1 MKFLLTIL
9 ALLPLSAFAVD
20 CTTRHGQE
28 FCIGDKITNVSW
40 IDFPYQLHAEIYGL
54 DPVQFKLA
62 DGTLVAPKESLGS
75 SWIKTSDMPRC
86 TQIKEHKVC
95 LGDVVDVWSQKNYPR
110 PGSIRKIRIEGIT
123 LNGEFL
129 TGIDLGSNKA
139 SRIDPMD
146 FVVTKGVLPGFQ
158 GYQLGQTFPNAH
170 GTLDRIVGYMPKFDT
185 WYIVELGDSGQR
197 LMVSKK
203 AAEVRFNRVRS
214 IDRADY
220 LQVIETYRTG
230 TKQIDQQFLELV
242 EAKAEAKLKKFC
254 DEVFIDRDI
263 TVSSLTMESRKFGKQ
278 KLYESFEPRGPF
290 GKYVFSVDPKFTYG
304 LDTKISGT
312 CSY

>member
-1 MKFLLTIL
+1 MLKSMALTPSSSSSL
-9 ALLPLSAFAVD
+9 TVRWFHLKRVSVA
-20 CTTRHGQE
+20 HGSRPAT
-28 FCIGDKITNVSW
+28 C
-40 IDFPYQLHAEIYGL
+40 
-54 DPVQFKLA
+54 
-62 DGTLVAPKESLGS
+62 LVAHKSKSTRPVWVTS
-75 SWIKTSDMPRC
+75 STSGA
-86 TQIKEHKVC
+86 K
-95 LGDVVDVWSQKNYPR
+95 KNYPK

-139 SRIDPMD
+139 IRIDPMD

-170 GTLDRIVGYMPKFDT
+170 GSLNRIVGYMPKFDR

-230 TKQIDQQFLELV
+230 TKQIDQQFQELV
-242 EAKAEAKLKKFC
+242 DTKAEAKLKQFC
-254 DEVFIDRDI
+254 DELFIDREI
-263 TVSSLTMESRKFGKQ
+263 TVTGLTLESRKFGKH
-278 KLYESFEPRGPF
+278 KIYESFEPRGPF
-290 GKYVFSVDPKFTYG
+290 GKYVFSLDPKFTYG
-304 LDTKISGT
+304 LNTKISGT